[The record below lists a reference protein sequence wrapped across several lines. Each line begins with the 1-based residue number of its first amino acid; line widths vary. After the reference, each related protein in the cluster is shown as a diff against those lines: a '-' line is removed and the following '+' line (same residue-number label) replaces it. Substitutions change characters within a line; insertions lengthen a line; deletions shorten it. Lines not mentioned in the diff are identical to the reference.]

1 MNGNY
6 LIIDKRALPEVYEKV
21 ADAKALL
28 RDGQVKE
35 ITEATQKVGI
45 SRSAFY
51 KYKDFVF
58 DFSESDIGKKCTF
71 SMILGH
77 KKGALSQILSLVA
90 EKGGNIIT
98 IDQSIPINGR
108 ANVTITMDIS
118 TRQGDAISMLDYL
131 KNIDA
136 VERVD
141 LIALE

>member
-1 MNGNY
+1 
-6 LIIDKRALPEVYEKV
+6 
-21 ADAKALL
+21 
-28 RDGQVKE
+28 
-35 ITEATQKVGI
+35 
-45 SRSAFY
+45 
-51 KYKDFVF
+51 
-58 DFSESDIGKKCTF
+58 
-71 SMILGH
+71 MILGH

-118 TRQGDAISMLDYL
+118 TIQGDAISMLDYL

>member
-51 KYKDFVF
+51 KYKD
-58 DFSESDIGKKCTF
+58 
-71 SMILGH
+71 
-77 KKGALSQILSLVA
+77 
-90 EKGGNIIT
+90 
-98 IDQSIPINGR
+98 
-108 ANVTITMDIS
+108 
-118 TRQGDAISMLDYL
+118 Y
-131 KNIDA
+131 
-136 VERVD
+136 
-141 LIALE
+141 